1 MKDFEF
7 VSAAAKRAYL
17 ALPAHIQ
24 NQFGTDLNAVQ
35 QGKDPFSSHKVLSET
50 VGSGAIEPIE
60 NGSPAYRA
68 VYCCKYLNTV
78 FVLHAF
84 EKTTNGVDQK
94 EMATAKARYKEMKQR
109 VDAKNKRTKTPTTPA
124 PKAKRGK

>member
-1 MKDFEF
+1 MEFEF

-17 ALPAHIQ
+17 TLPRHIQ
-24 NQFGTDLNAVQ
+24 KQFGTDLNAVQ
-35 QGKDPFSSHKVLSET
+35 QGKDPFSSHKVLSES
-50 VGSGAIEPIE
+50 VGPGAIELIE

-68 VYCCKYLNTV
+68 VYCCKYLNTL

-94 EMATAKARYKEMKQR
+94 EMTTAKARYKEMKRR
-109 VDAKNKRTKTPTTPA
+109 VDAEHKRAKMAPA
-124 PKAKRGK
+124 PSLKPKRGK

>member
-1 MKDFEF
+1 
-7 VSAAAKRAYL
+7 
-17 ALPAHIQ
+17 
-24 NQFGTDLNAVQ
+24 VQ
-35 QGKDPFSSHKVLSET
+35 DGKDPFSPHKVLSDT
-50 VGSGAIEPIE
+50 VGPGAIELIE

-94 EMATAKARYKEMKQR
+94 EMNTAQARYKEMKQR
-109 VDAKNKRTKTPTTPA
+109 VDAERKRA
-124 PKAKRGK
+124 KAAASAIGAGSGSS

>member
-1 MKDFEF
+1 M
-7 VSAAAKRAYL
+7 
-17 ALPAHIQ
+17 PQ
-24 NQFGTDLNAVQ
+24 
-35 QGKDPFSSHKVLSET
+35 P
-50 VGSGAIEPIE
+50 
-60 NGSPAYRA
+60 NGHTSPY
-68 VYCCKYLNTV
+68 YLNTV

-109 VDAKNKRTKTPTTPA
+109 VDAENKRTKTPTTPT

>member
-1 MKDFEF
+1 MKFEF

-17 ALPAHIQ
+17 TLPRHIQ
-24 NQFGTDLNAVQ
+24 KQFGTDLNAVQ
-35 QGKDPFSSHKVLSET
+35 QGKDPFSSHKVLSES
-50 VGSGAIEPIE
+50 VGPGAIELIE

-68 VYCCKYLNTV
+68 VYCCKYVNTV

-94 EMATAKARYKEMKQR
+94 EMTTARARYKEMKQKVEAER
-109 VDAKNKRTKTPTTPA
+109 KRAKLAPA
-124 PKAKRGK
+124 APSPKPKRGK